1 MFPRPIRPLTF
12 ALVLWAGVALCA
24 PAGAQETALDLHGL
38 LAAES
43 GLRLDGRQL
52 DRAALLAIYQAHDFA
67 PLWVDEPKRE
77 AALLHAL
84 GGAVEHGL
92 DPAAFAVPPAPPAE
106 RELLLTDAFLRYA
119 AALAHG
125 RVEEHALES
134 DWALNAPAFDPGA
147 ALDRALA
154 GDVGAALA
162 GLAPAEPGYRQLQDA
177 LARYR
182 RIAAGGGWHRV
193 PDTAKLKRDDHGAAV
208 IALRRRLAAE
218 GYLAADAL
226 AGAFDDAVEGA
237 VRRFQA
243 QHGIA
248 VDGAVG
254 PDTFRALNVPAA
266 ARVEQ
271 IRANLERWR
280 ELPRNWPKTR
290 IEVNVPAA
298 TLTVIEKE
306 EPRLVMRA
314 IVGAEDHPTPVM
326 RAHMS
331 AVLFNPSW
339 TIPA

>member
-1 MFPRPIRPLTF
+1 MFPLPIRPVFF
-12 ALVLWAGVALCA
+12 ALVLSAGVALCT
-24 PAGAQETALDLHGL
+24 PAGAQETTLDLRGL
-38 LAAES
+38 LAAEAD
-43 GLRLDGRQL
+43 LRLDGRQL
-52 DRAALLAIYQAHDFA
+52 DRASLLAIYQAHDFK
-67 PLWVDEPKRE
+67 PLWLGEPKRE

-84 GGAVEHGL
+84 GGAAEHGL
-92 DPAAFAVPPAPPAE
+92 DAAAFAVPPAPPAE

-125 RVEEHALES
+125 RVEERELET

-154 GDVGAALA
+154 GDVGAVLT

-182 RIAAGGGWHRV
+182 RIAASGGWRHV
-193 PDTAKLKRDDHGAAV
+193 PATVKLKRDDHGAAV
-208 IALRRRLAAE
+208 IALRRRLAVE

-226 AGAFDDAVEGA
+226 AGGFDGAVEGA

-290 IEVNVPAA
+290 IEVNVP
-298 TLTVIEKE
+298 
-306 EPRLVMRA
+306 
-314 IVGAEDHPTPVM
+314 
-326 RAHMS
+326 
-331 AVLFNPSW
+331 
-339 TIPA
+339 